1 MSTVLLAIL
10 DGVAIRKEI
19 PGNAFKQAN
28 KPNFDYFWEN
38 FPHTVLDASGL
49 AVGLPEGQ
57 MGKQ

>member
-28 KPNFDYFWEN
+28 KMITYCMKICKSF
-38 FPHTVLDASGL
+38 VL
-49 AVGLPEGQ
+49 
-57 MGKQ
+57 

>member
-28 KPNFDYFWEN
+28 SLILITF
-38 FPHTVLDASGL
+38 
-49 AVGLPEGQ
+49 
-57 MGKQ
+57 GKTFHILF